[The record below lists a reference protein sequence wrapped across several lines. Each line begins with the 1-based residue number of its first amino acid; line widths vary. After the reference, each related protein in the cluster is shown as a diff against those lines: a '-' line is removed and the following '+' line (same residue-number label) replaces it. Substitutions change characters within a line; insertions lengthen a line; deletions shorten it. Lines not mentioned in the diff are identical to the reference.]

1 MKGRVLSYSV
11 QENAGIISGDD
22 GQRYTFE
29 GPQWREQDLPVQGA
43 YVDFQVAADT
53 DQAISVYLVRGAT
66 TTPNGVVGEKNKVVA
81 GVLAIL
87 FGALGAHK
95 FYLGYS
101 GQGALMLVLFI
112 LGIALIFVF
121 GIGLIVLLVIGIISL
136 VEGIIYLTKPDAEFE
151 ATYVKGRKAWF

>member
-1 MKGRVLSYSV
+1 MNGRVFSYSV
-11 QENAGIISGDD
+11 QDNAGIISGDD
-22 GQRYTFE
+22 GRRYTFE

-43 YVDFQVAADT
+43 HVDFQVAADT
-53 DQAISVYLVRGAT
+53 DQAVSIYLVREEAPT
-66 TTPNGVVGEKNKVVA
+66 TTLGEKNKVVA
-81 GVLAIL
+81 GILAIL

-101 GQGALMLVLFI
+101 GQGALLLVLFI
-112 LGIALIFVF
+112 LGIALLFVF
-121 GIGLIVLLVIGIISL
+121 GIGLFVLLVIGIISL

>member
-11 QENAGIISGDD
+11 QDNSGIISGDD

-43 YVDFQVAADT
+43 YVDFQVAAGT
-53 DQAISVYLVRGAT
+53 DQAVSIYLVREVAPT
-66 TTPNGVVGEKNKVVA
+66 TALGEKSKVVA
-81 GVLAIL
+81 GILAIL

-112 LGIALIFVF
+112 LGIALLFVF
-121 GIGLIVLLVIGIISL
+121 GIGLFVLLVIGIISL
-136 VEGIIYLTKPDAEFE
+136 VEGIIYLTKPDAEFQE
-151 ATYVKGRKAWF
+151 TYVKGRKAWF

>member
-1 MKGRVLSYSV
+1 MKGRVLSYTV

-29 GPQWREQDLPVQGA
+29 GPQWRENDLPVQGA
-43 YVDFQVAADT
+43 HVDFQVAQDT
-53 DQAISVYLVRGAT
+53 DQAVSIYLVRGAPAA
-66 TTPNGVVGEKNKVVA
+66 TPAGEKNKVVA

-112 LGIALIFVF
+112 LGIALTFVF
-121 GIGLIVLLVIGIISL
+121 GIGLIVLLVLGIIAF

-151 ATYVKGRKAWF
+151 ATYVKDRKAWF

>member
-11 QENAGIISGDD
+11 QDNAGVISGDD
-22 GQRYTFE
+22 GRRYTFE

-43 YVDFQVAADT
+43 HVDFQVAADA
-53 DQAISVYLVRGAT
+53 DEAVSIYLIREGA
-66 TTPNGVVGEKNKVVA
+66 PMPAAGEKNKVVA
-81 GVLAIL
+81 GILAIL
-87 FGALGAHK
+87 FGPLGAHK

-112 LGIALIFVF
+112 LGIALLFVF
-121 GIGLIVLLVIGIISL
+121 GIGLFVLLVIGIISL

>member
-11 QENAGIISGDD
+11 QDNAGVISGDD
-22 GQRYTFE
+22 GRRYTFE

-43 YVDFQVAADT
+43 HVDFQVAADT
-53 DQAISVYLVRGAT
+53 DQAVSIYLIREGAP
-66 TTPNGVVGEKNKVVA
+66 TPAAGEKNKVVA
-81 GVLAIL
+81 GILAIL
-87 FGALGAHK
+87 FGVLGAHK

-121 GIGLIVLLVIGIISL
+121 GIGLFVLLVIGIISL

>member
-11 QENAGIISGDD
+11 QDNAGIISGDD
-22 GQRYTFE
+22 GRRYTFE
-29 GPQWREQDLPVQGA
+29 GPQWREEALPVQGA
-43 YVDFQVAADT
+43 YVDFQVAQGT
-53 DQAISVYLVRGAT
+53 DDAVSIYLVRGAAS
-66 TTPNGVVGEKNKVVA
+66 GSAVGEKNKVVA

-121 GIGLIVLLVIGIISL
+121 GIGLFVLLVIGIISL

-151 ATYVKGRKAWF
+151 ETYVKGRKAWF

>member
-11 QENAGIISGDD
+11 QDNSGIISGDD
-22 GQRYTFE
+22 GNRYTFE

-43 YVDFQVAADT
+43 YVDFQIAADT
-53 DQAISVYLVRGAT
+53 DQAISIYLVREGAPAT
-66 TTPNGVVGEKNKVVA
+66 APGGKNKVVA
-81 GVLAIL
+81 GILAIL
-87 FGALGAHK
+87 FGVLGAHK

-136 VEGIIYLTKPDAEFE
+136 IEGIIYLTKPDAEFE
-151 ATYVKGRKAWF
+151 ETYVKGRKAWF

>member
-11 QENAGIISGDD
+11 QDNAGVISGDN
-22 GQRYTFE
+22 GRRYTFE

-43 YVDFQVAADT
+43 HVDFQVVADT
-53 DQAISVYLVRGAT
+53 DQAVSIYLVREEAPAT
-66 TTPNGVVGEKNKVVA
+66 APGEKNKVVA
-81 GVLAIL
+81 GILAIL
-87 FGALGAHK
+87 FGTLGAHK

-112 LGIALIFVF
+112 LGIALLFVF
-121 GIGLIVLLVIGIISL
+121 GIGLIVLLVIGIIAL